1 MIDKNSSE
9 NALIIFIKN
18 PQLGKVKTRLA
29 KTVGNEKALEIY
41 LELSKITRENCQILS
56 QRIPSER
63 GQSDIQPYVFY
74 SDFINTND
82 DWSND
87 IFKKAVQSGDD
98 LGDRMS
104 NAFAIILQNHA
115 KACIIGSDCP
125 TLSSAILEAA
135 FEALNNYDFVV
146 GPSTDGGYYLLGM
159 NTLQYSYSNKSQI
172 VPPQYFPENSTEIRN
187 PKSEIGLFENMVWST
202 ENVLPETLKRIKAQH
217 KTVALL
223 PELTDV
229 DEEKDWINYLIMA
242 NQML

>member
-1 MIDKNSSE
+1 MIDKNTAE

-29 KTVGNEKALEIY
+29 KTVGDEKALEIY
-41 LELSKITRENCQILS
+41 LELSKITRENCQMLLQS
-56 QRIPSER
+56 TQLLR
-63 GQSDIQPYVFY
+63 GQSVIQPYVFY
-74 SDFINTND
+74 SDFINKND

-87 IFKKAVQSGDD
+87 IFEKAVQLGDD

-104 NAFAIILQNHA
+104 NAFAFILQNHA

-125 TLSSAILEAA
+125 TLSAAILEAA
-135 FEALNNYDFVV
+135 FESLDNHDFVV

-159 NTLQYSYSNKSQI
+159 NAD
-172 VPPQYFPENSTEIRN
+172 VPPQY
-187 PKSEIGLFENMVWST
+187 LFENMVWST

-229 DEEKDWINYLIMA
+229 DEEKDWINYLELKE
-242 NQML
+242 NR

>member
-1 MIDKNSSE
+1 MIDKNTVE

-56 QRIPSER
+56 QRIPSKK

-82 DWSND
+82 DWSNG
-87 IFKKAVQSGDD
+87 IFKKAVQSGEG

-104 NAFAIILQNHA
+104 NAFLFILQNHA

-125 TLSSAILEAA
+125 TLSVAILESA
-135 FEALNNYDFVV
+135 FEALDNHDFVV

-159 NTLQYSYSNKSQI
+159 NGTQDRGFRKSDFGFRDTL
-172 VPPQYFPENSTEIRN
+172 
-187 PKSEIGLFENMVWST
+187 PKSEIRFLKLTPPQYLFENMVWST
-202 ENVLPETLKRIKAQH
+202 ENVLPETLHRIKAQG

-229 DEEKDWINYLIMA
+229 DEEKDWLNYLKIEEES
-242 NQML
+242 